1 METKLPD
8 RNILARIDAAAR
20 DRLSPA
26 HTALYWWGL
35 LNIYLCLAQQFLN
48 YIANPLGL
56 NKLTYA
62 SMVLWVLIAI
72 WVKKAPLRIPLS
84 IGLVILLAVWF
95 NICTVHAEATIARMT
110 IFTAMDIL
118 LYVYAIAFMQAA
130 CLVWFA
136 PEVRRIIG
144 RTIVGICVL
153 SSFVSFVQFLN
164 FGPAIEYANLVR
176 GNIEIVFIASGS
188 AEESIRSPGLFS
200 NIGTAAVYGALISVV
215 ITTALEYRKL
225 RWYEY
230 VSVGMLALSTVL
242 VQVRTILPLIAIC
255 FLYIAVRVIKTQGR
269 AGILGVSLAFLGVV
283 GFFILRIENFSY
295 ITGAGGATMDFRQ
308 DVLWTQAWQI
318 AEERFWT
325 GIGIEPAFA
334 GWTTQVLPNK
344 WVQITLIDSGYLIAL
359 CFGGFPGMLLL
370 ILTCVASL
378 TGSLRLLRAPDEDGW
393 HRAFKLL
400 TFWLVLFF
408 SLALYW
414 GTQWVNPAICAVYF
428 ILAGLSMPSIRSDL
442 SDSKVT
448 DVERRALAEAPAI
461 PKLSRY

>member
-1 METKLPD
+1 M
-8 RNILARIDAAAR
+8 
-20 DRLSPA
+20 
-26 HTALYWWGL
+26 
-35 LNIYLCLAQQFLN
+35 
-48 YIANPLGL
+48 
-56 NKLTYA
+56 
-62 SMVLWVLIAI
+62 
-72 WVKKAPLRIPLS
+72 
-84 IGLVILLAVWF
+84 
-95 NICTVHAEATIARMT
+95 ARMT

-118 LYVYAIAFMQAA
+118 LYVYAIAFLQAA

-153 SSFVSFVQFLN
+153 SSVVSLVQFMN
-164 FGPAIEYANLVR
+164 FGPALEYANLVR
-176 GNIEIVFIASGS
+176 GNVEIVFIASGS

-230 VSVGMLALSTVL
+230 AAVGMLALSTVL

-269 AGILGVSLAFLGVV
+269 TGILGVSLALLGVV

-359 CFGGFPGMLLL
+359 CFGGYPGMLLL

-378 TGSLRLLRAPDEDGW
+378 TGSLRLMKAPDEDGW

-442 SDSKVT
+442 SDSRVS
-448 DVERRALAEAPAI
+448 DVDRVPGEAPAI